1 MDAVEILHKLKDKG
15 VRFTPQ
21 RQAILEFL
29 LSTECHPSAE
39 EIYQHVKAKF
49 PGVSLGTIYNTLN
62 MLKQHG
68 CILELSYG
76 DLSSRFDGNP
86 ENHYHIVCLG
96 CGKVEDFHRPLIDI
110 DREVENKSGFT
121 VTGHRLE
128 FYGLCPACQA
138 GQSAGQLND
147 KPGESG
153 GSLIN

>member
-21 RQAILEFL
+21 RQAILEYL
-29 LSTECHPSAE
+29 LSTKSHPTAE

-68 CILELSYG
+68 HILELSYG

-86 ENHYHIVCLG
+86 ENHYHVVCLS
-96 CGKVEDFHRPLIDI
+96 CGKVEDFHRPLIEM
-110 DREVENKSGFT
+110 DREVEEKSGFA

-128 FYGLCPACQA
+128 FYGVCPVCRQ
-138 GQSAGQLND
+138 GWSAGDLHEQQ
-147 KPGESG
+147 GETG
-153 GSLIN
+153 RQAIN